1 MVLALSHGPHLY
13 FFDDLVIDSFG
24 RLKGRRLLLLDIKL
38 NINGRLVGL
47 GLMVSIYNMPGFSK
61 HRLNIVMNFIKHN
74 VQ

>member
-13 FFDDLVIDSFG
+13 SFDYFFIDSFG
-24 RLKGRRLLLLDIKL
+24 RFKGRRLLLLDIKL
-38 NINGRLVGL
+38 NINGRLVVL
-47 GLMVSIYNMPGFSK
+47 GLMVSVYNMSGFSK